1 MRGPRQTG
9 DFFGT
14 LREKNGTF
22 LPSLIGGKLFFVEAC
37 MVKGMGN
44 TMSTSN
50 TLHNSKKLKGN
61 LFLRAPIAIASA
73 SHEQSPQPSEN
84 KPHLIDWISRS
95 QTLKPG
101 MPLQL

>member
-1 MRGPRQTG
+1 MAWGR
-9 DFFGT
+9 
-14 LREKNGTF
+14 LAIYLASLEKKNGAR
-22 LPSLIGGKLFFVEAC
+22 SLIGGKLFSVEAHI
-37 MVKGMGN
+37 VEGIGN
-44 TMSTSN
+44 AMSTSN
-50 TLHNSKKLKGN
+50 TLHNSKKLKGS

-84 KPHLIDWISRS
+84 KPRLIDWISRS

>member
-1 MRGPRQTG
+1 MHGLGQTG
-9 DFFGT
+9 NLFGT
-14 LREKNGTF
+14 LREKNGVL
-22 LPSLIGGKLFFVEAC
+22 LPSLIGGKLFFAEARI
-37 MVKGMGN
+37 VQGMGN

-50 TLHNSKKLKGN
+50 TLHNTKKLKGN
-61 LFLRAPIAIASA
+61 LFLRAPIAIVSA

>member
-1 MRGPRQTG
+1 M
-9 DFFGT
+9 
-14 LREKNGTF
+14 
-22 LPSLIGGKLFFVEAC
+22 LFFVE
-37 MVKGMGN
+37 VHIVEGMGN
-44 TMSTSN
+44 AMSTSN

-61 LFLRAPIAIASA
+61 LFLRAPIAIAFA

-84 KPHLIDWISRS
+84 KPRLIEWISRS